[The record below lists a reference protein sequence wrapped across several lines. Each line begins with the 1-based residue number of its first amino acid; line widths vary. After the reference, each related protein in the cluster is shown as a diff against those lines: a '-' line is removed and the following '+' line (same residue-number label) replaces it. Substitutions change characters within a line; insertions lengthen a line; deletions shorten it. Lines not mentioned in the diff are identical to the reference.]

1 MYERGCLLLYNDI
14 IQRKQNVFWE
24 WGIKYQLIDIIEKG
38 MSKSEVNSAA
48 QANGGYK
55 NMICWDGDKRGCL
68 L

>member
-1 MYERGCLLLYNDI
+1 
-14 IQRKQNVFWE
+14 
-24 WGIKYQLIDIIEKG
+24 

-48 QANGGYK
+48 QANGEPK